1 MPGLPVDVDRD
12 PIALTLGALAAALAL
27 AYLAACLGAAR
38 PAVRGALIG
47 AGALVLVVAPTVAF
61 VAMGAATGRP
71 YGQDGGVVQLPLAI
85 DKLLAGESPYGADY
99 SASVLGRQARVSDF
113 WSERGGN
120 PILRHHAYLPGTHLL
135 MLPFHLLG
143 RALGLFDPRFVTLL
157 ALALGA
163 LIASRLVET
172 PERRLVAAA
181 VIVLNPLV
189 YWQQIFGAN
198 DVLIVMLLLAA
209 VAFAQTG
216 RPLVAAATLGL
227 ACATKQLAW
236 PFAPFLLLHLSGAV
250 AWRDL
255 AGPARRPLLAVTAT
269 AAAVFGAVVLPVA
282 ALDFR
287 AFWSDIVVYNVGLPG
302 GDNYPLGGTPGFGFA
317 NLLIY
322 FGAVGTLRD
331 HVSFT
336 PFYLL
341 LIPIGLLLARA
352 QLREPSPARA
362 LLGGGT
368 ALLLSL
374 YFSRVVHPNYLILA
388 ATLLPIAL
396 LMRARVAA
404 DVVVVPLFLLTV
416 AVEVAQGAVLQAVWS
431 DAVSARLPA
440 HLDGMWRVLAPRAGA
455 DLTADPLGLLM
466 SAIAAGLGIL
476 LLTAGVLRASARAR
490 VAMIGLATIAVV
502 IVPTIVVMRVAEASG
517 VYRAQDPWAV
527 SSRRDTAPGI
537 AKEAWST
544 SFRRDPPATLE
555 RGHGWSMGLLR
566 EPRRITLAMIPIV
579 AALVASLV
587 VPAHRP
593 MALGLSLLAPPLAVG
608 TVFGSGALAVLAA
621 LGAGW
626 WCVIRGWMI
635 GAALAVILAVLTGL
649 PGIASYAP
657 GGGWV
662 NLALYGVGTGAGWWI
677 AGILASWGVL
687 RRTPQTPA
695 ASPK

>member
-1 MPGLPVDVDRD
+1 
-12 PIALTLGALAAALAL
+12 
-27 AYLAACLGAAR
+27 
-38 PAVRGALIG
+38 
-47 AGALVLVVAPTVAF
+47 
-61 VAMGAATGRP
+61 
-71 YGQDGGVVQLPLAI
+71 
-85 DKLLAGESPYGADY
+85 
-99 SASVLGRQARVSDF
+99 
-113 WSERGGN
+113 
-120 PILRHHAYLPGTHLL
+120 
-135 MLPFHLLG
+135 
-143 RALGLFDPRFVTLL
+143 
-157 ALALGA
+157 
-163 LIASRLVET
+163 VET

-255 AGPARRPLLAVTAT
+255 AGPARRPLLAATAT

-341 LIPIGLLLARA
+341 LIPIGLLLARE

-527 SSRRDTAPGI
+527 SSRLDTAPGI

-677 AGILASWGVL
+677 AGILVSWGVL